1 MNILVETAVRCSC
14 TNSK

>member
-1 MNILVETAVRCSC
+1 MNILMETAVRCSC